1 MRNMNSK
8 VELTLSRRVRV
19 PQAGPDAYTSDSKR
33 IVFTYGKNGQYK
45 SSKEAGAAA
54 KAEAPNHL
62 QEASEV
68 CIVIWRG
75 HRGRSETLKDSKEMF
90 THKFDGTVVLI

>member
-54 KAEAPNHL
+54 KAEA
-62 QEASEV
+62 SEV